1 MALTAG
7 SNWGNY
13 PSRFMSTLK
22 GKAAIVPVHQDT
34 LVFTAGGHDP
44 YNGGANFEAEKFY
57 LLGSSTGDKAYKP
70 SYEVIEAKDEVE
82 AVIKKKQ
89 ILRDAMV
96 ELVFN
101 QDPESFIEHNLAQ
114 RFLLLYRES
123 ERDDGMVK
131 YRACPKVIFSQGEV
145 TIPSGGAY
153 ATYSVSALVEE
164 NTVAKNVSYRE
175 LCDIYAQDLLV
186 SENNGKELHW
196 TPEFGSAFKLAD
208 IGAGGSPTYTSEA
221 DDAAISIAE
230 SRRTGTVTGKISIQE
245 GL

>member
-34 LVFTAGGHDP
+34 LVFTAGGYDP
-44 YNGGANFEAEKFY
+44 YNGGENFEATKFY
-57 LLGSSTGDKAYKP
+57 QLGSSTGDKAYKP
-70 SYEVIEAKDEVE
+70 SYDVIEAKDEVE
-82 AVIKKKQ
+82 SVIKKKQ

-101 QDPESFIEHNLAQ
+101 QDPESFIENNLAQ
-114 RFLLLYRES
+114 RFLLVYRES

-131 YRACPKVIFSQGEV
+131 YRVCPKVIFNSGDV
-145 TIPSGGAY
+145 TIPSGGVY
-153 ATYSVSALVEE
+153 ATYPVTAMVEE
-164 NTVAKNVSYRE
+164 NTVAKSVSYRE

-186 SENNGKELHW
+186 SGNNGKELHW
-196 TPEFGSAFKLAD
+196 TPDFGAAFKLAD
-208 IGAGGSPTYTSEA
+208 IGVGGSPTYDSAA
-221 DDAAISIAE
+221 DDPAVTVAVSK
-230 SRRTGTVTGKISIQE
+230 RTGTVVGKFSVE
-245 GL
+245 EA